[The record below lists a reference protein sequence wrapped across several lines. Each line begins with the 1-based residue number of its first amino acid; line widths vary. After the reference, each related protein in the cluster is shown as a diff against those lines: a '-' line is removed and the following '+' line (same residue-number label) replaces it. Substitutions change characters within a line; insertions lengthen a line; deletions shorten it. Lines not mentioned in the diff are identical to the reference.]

1 MTMRDPASTRSAPT
15 LNRVL
20 GPSGVMLLT
29 FSALS
34 PVSGVYLGGDA
45 ILHLAGSGAA
55 IAFIVGGV
63 ISALLALIHAE
74 LGAAFPRAGGIYPG
88 IGAVLGPPIA
98 FPYMVLAIPGAFA
111 FVAFTAVGLGDY
123 VRVLAPHVP
132 LETIAVGSIAV
143 GALIAALNVQLG
155 AAVTGVFLGIEVLAL
170 ALLAGVALL
179 HPVRPLQELITHP
192 VMLDHGMLKPVSFL
206 TLGLAT
212 VSGVW
217 VTAGANWAMFFAEEM
232 QDAERKIGRVIA
244 WVGFI
249 AALIIAT
256 PIVLVL
262 TSASNLEQMLGAEA
276 PIAAY
281 LAGTGGATIGA
292 LVSIGVIAALFNNV
306 IASCMV
312 FGRLL
317 YSTGRDRIWPGP
329 VNRLLSHLHPRFCS
343 PMIAT
348 LIVGAIAA
356 VATLLGEK
364 YLLIYLSGDV
374 SAYGL
379 ISIALLVG
387 RPRGLLGT
395 QYRSPFFPV
404 LPVFCVV
411 FTALAVV
418 ADWMDPD
425 AGRPSTML
433 LTAVF
438 LLALGY
444 YWLNLRH
451 RPATWLSAAA
461 DEPLAPDID

>member
-1 MTMRDPASTRSAPT
+1 MHDPATSHSAPT

-20 GPSGVMLLT
+20 GPTGVMLLT

-123 VRVLAPHVP
+123 VRVLAPQVP
-132 LETIAVGSIAV
+132 LATIAVGSIAV
-143 GALIAALNVQLG
+143 GAVIAALNVQLG

-170 ALLAGVALL
+170 ALLTGVALL
-179 HPVRPLQELITHP
+179 HPVRPVHELIVHP
-192 VMLDHGMLKPVSFL
+192 LMLENGILRPVSFF

-217 VTAGANWAMFFAEEM
+217 ATAGANWAMFFAEEM
-232 QDAERKIGRVIA
+232 RDAERRIGRVIA

-249 AALIIAT
+249 AAVIVAI

-262 TSASNLEQMLGAEA
+262 TSVSNLGQMLGAEA

-281 LAGTGGATIGA
+281 LAKTGGATIA
-292 LVSIGVIAALFNNV
+292 SLVSIGVVAALFNNV

-329 VNRLLSHLHPRFCS
+329 VNRLLSRLHPRFCS
-343 PMIAT
+343 PLIAT
-348 LIVGAIAA
+348 LIVGGVSA

-387 RPRGLLGT
+387 RPRGLLGAH
-395 QYRSPFFPV
+395 YRSPFFPV
-404 LPVFCVV
+404 LPLFCVA
-411 FTALAVV
+411 FTGLAVA

-425 AGRPSTML
+425 AGRPSTIL
-433 LTAVF
+433 LTTVF

-444 YWLNLRH
+444 YYLNLRH
-451 RPATWLSAAA
+451 RPATWLSATA
-461 DEPLAPDID
+461 DEPLAPDIVD

>member
-1 MTMRDPASTRSAPT
+1 MADRPANNGSEPT

-20 GPSGVMLLT
+20 GPTGVMLLT

-55 IAFIVGGV
+55 IAFIAGGV

-74 LGAAFPRAGGIYPG
+74 LGAAYPRAGGIYPG

-123 VRVLAPHVP
+123 VRVLAPQVP
-132 LETIAVGSIAV
+132 LESIAVGSIAV
-143 GALIAALNVQLG
+143 GAVVAALNVQLG

-170 ALLAGVALL
+170 ALLTGVALL
-179 HPVRPLQELITHP
+179 HPVRPLAEVLAHP
-192 VMLDHGMLKPVSFL
+192 LMLDHGVLRPVSFFM
-206 TLGLAT
+206 LGLAT
-212 VSGVW
+212 VAGVW
-217 VTAGANWAMFFAEEM
+217 ATAGANWAMFFAEEM
-232 QDAERKIGRVIA
+232 RDAERRIGRVIA

-249 AALIIAT
+249 AAVMVAA
-256 PIVLVL
+256 PVVLVL
-262 TSASNLEQMLGAEA
+262 TSVPDLRQMLGAEA

-281 LAGTGGATIGA
+281 LAKSGGTTIA
-292 LVSIGVIAALFNNV
+292 SLVSVGVVAALFNNV

-317 YSTGRDRIWPGP
+317 YSTGRDGIWPEP
-329 VNRLLSHLHPRFCS
+329 LNRLLSQLHPRFRS
-343 PMIAT
+343 PLIAT
-348 LIVGAIAA
+348 LLVGAISAI
-356 VATLLGEK
+356 ATLLGEK

-395 QYRSPFFPV
+395 HYRSPFFPV
-404 LPVFCVV
+404 LPLFCLA
-411 FTALAVV
+411 FTALAVF

-425 AGRPSTML
+425 AGRPSTIL
-433 LTAVF
+433 LTSVF
-438 LLALGY
+438 LVALGY
-444 YWLNLRH
+444 YYFNLRH
-451 RPATWLSAAA
+451 RPANWLRATT
-461 DEPLAPDID
+461 DEPLAPDVD

>member
-1 MTMRDPASTRSAPT
+1 
-15 LNRVL
+15 
-20 GPSGVMLLT
+20 MLLT

-55 IAFIVGGV
+55 IAFILGGI

-88 IGAVLGPPIA
+88 IGAVLGPTIA

-111 FVAFTAVGLGDY
+111 FVAFTAVGLGGY
-123 VRVLAPHVP
+123 VRVLAPQVP
-132 LETIAVGSIAV
+132 LEAVAVGSIAV
-143 GALIAALNVQLG
+143 GAAIAALNVQLG
-155 AAVTGVFLGIEVLAL
+155 AAVTGIFLGIEALAL
-170 ALLAGVALL
+170 ALLSGVAWL
-179 HPVRPLQELITHP
+179 HPVRPLQDLIAHP
-192 VMLDHGMLKPVSFL
+192 VMLDHGILKPVSFF

-217 VTAGANWAMFFAEEM
+217 ATAGANWAMFFGEEM
-232 QDAERKIGRVIA
+232 RDAERRIGRVIA
-244 WVGFI
+244 WVGFV
-249 AALIIAT
+249 AAVIVAA
-256 PIVLVL
+256 PVVLVL

-281 LAGTGGATIGA
+281 LARTGGGTIAA
-292 LVSIGVIAALFNNV
+292 LVSVGVVAALFNNV

-329 VNRLLSHLHPRFCS
+329 VNRLLARLHPRFCS
-343 PMIAT
+343 PLIAT

-364 YLLIYLSGDV
+364 YLLIFLSGDV

-387 RPRGLLGT
+387 RPRGLLGRH
-395 QYRSPFFPV
+395 YRSPFFPV
-404 LPVFCVV
+404 LPLFCAV
-411 FTALAVV
+411 FTGLAVF

-425 AGRPSTML
+425 AGRPSTIF
-433 LTAVF
+433 LTSLF

-444 YWLNLRH
+444 YYLSLRH
-451 RPATWLSAAA
+451 RPASWLSATA
-461 DEPLAPDID
+461 DEPLAPDVD

>member
-1 MTMRDPASTRSAPT
+1 MQDPANTSAAPT

-20 GPSGVMLLT
+20 GPTGVMLLT

-123 VRVLAPHVP
+123 VRVLAPQLP

-143 GALIAALNVQLG
+143 GAVIAALNVQLG

-170 ALLAGVALL
+170 ALLAGVALT
-179 HPVRPLQELITHP
+179 HPVRPLQDLIAHP
-192 VMLDHGMLKPVSFL
+192 VMLDHGILKPVSFF

-232 QDAERKIGRVIA
+232 QNAERKIGRVIA

-249 AALIIAT
+249 AALMIAT

-281 LAGTGGATIGA
+281 LTGTGGATIAA
-292 LVSIGVIAALFNNV
+292 LVSVGVVAALFNNV

-329 VNRLLSHLHPRFCS
+329 VNRLLSRLHPRYCS
-343 PMIAT
+343 PLTAT
-348 LIVGAIAA
+348 LIVGAISA
-356 VATLLGEK
+356 VATMLGEK

-395 QYRSPFFPV
+395 HYRSPFFPI
-404 LPVFCVV
+404 LPLFCVV

-425 AGRPSTML
+425 AGRPSTIL
-433 LTAVF
+433 LTSVF

-444 YWLNLRH
+444 YYLNLRH
-451 RPATWLSAAA
+451 RPETWLSATA
-461 DEPLAPDID
+461 DEPLAPDVD

>member
-1 MTMRDPASTRSAPT
+1 MSNDIEDRASPVPT

-20 GPSGVMLLT
+20 GPTGVMLLT

-55 IAFIVGGV
+55 IAFIAGGV

-123 VRVLAPHVP
+123 VRVLAPRVP

-143 GALIAALNVQLG
+143 GAVIAALNVQVG

-179 HPVRPLQELITHP
+179 HPVRPLADLIAHP
-192 VMLDHGMLKPVSFL
+192 LLLDHGILKPVSYF

-217 VTAGANWAMFFAEEM
+217 ATAGANWAMFFAEEM
-232 QDAERKIGRVIA
+232 QDAERRIGRVIA

-249 AALIIAT
+249 AAVMIAT

-262 TSASNLEQMLGAEA
+262 TSVSNLEQMLDAEA

-281 LAGTGGATIGA
+281 LASTGGATIA
-292 LVSIGVIAALFNNV
+292 SLVSVGVVAALFNNV
-306 IASCMV
+306 IAACMV

-317 YSTGRDRIWPGP
+317 YSTGRDRIWPAP
-329 VNRLLSHLHPRFCS
+329 VNRLLSRLHPRFCS
-343 PMIAT
+343 PLVAT

-379 ISIALLVG
+379 IAIALLVG

-395 QYRSPFFPV
+395 HYRSPFFPV
-404 LPVFCVV
+404 LPIFCVA

-425 AGRPSTML
+425 AGRPSTIL
-433 LTAVF
+433 LTSVF

-444 YWLNLRH
+444 YYRNLRH
-451 RPATWLSAAA
+451 RPATWLSATA
-461 DEPLAPDID
+461 DVPLAPEID

>member
-1 MTMRDPASTRSAPT
+1 MTVQDPANTSPAPT

-20 GPSGVMLLT
+20 GPTGVMLLT

-123 VRVLAPHVP
+123 VRVLAPQVP
-132 LETIAVGSIAV
+132 LETIAVGSIIV

-170 ALLAGVALL
+170 ALLTGVALL
-179 HPVRPLQELITHP
+179 HPVRPIHDLIVHP
-192 VMLDHGMLKPVSFL
+192 LMLDNGILKPVSFF

-217 VTAGANWAMFFAEEM
+217 ATAGANWAMFFGEEM
-232 QDAERKIGRVIA
+232 RDAERRIGRVIA

-249 AALIIAT
+249 AAVMVAT

-262 TSASNLEQMLGAEA
+262 TSVSNLEEMLGAEA

-281 LAGTGGATIGA
+281 LARTGGATIA
-292 LVSIGVIAALFNNV
+292 SLVSVGVVAALFNNV

-329 VNRLLSHLHPRFCS
+329 VNRLLSRLHPRFCS
-343 PMIAT
+343 PLIAT

-387 RPRGLLGT
+387 RPRGLLGAH
-395 QYRSPFFPV
+395 YRSPFFPV
-404 LPVFCVV
+404 LPLFCAV
-411 FTALAVV
+411 FTGLAVA

-425 AGRPSTML
+425 AGRPSTIL
-433 LTAVF
+433 LTSVF

-444 YWLNLRH
+444 YYLNLRH
-451 RPATWLSAAA
+451 RPATWLSASA
-461 DEPLAPDID
+461 DQPLAPDID